1 MYSHKLLSLA
11 LSLFVVDSVVA
22 SPCRP
27 SSFAVS
33 SVAVTT
39 LSEST
44 TTILPVPS
52 STETSFFDTTLTT
65 QAVETSDTE
74 TATTLVTSAT
84 SVDITTVD
92 GETSTLVLDTTVTT
106 EAITTTA
113 AEVTTTAAETTTT
126 AEAGCPQVTLLANP
140 TPIFTS
146 SEGID
151 LDDQYRIVVVPFDV
165 GVFGASSSTV
175 YVSVNGLITL
185 GRGPNHAHLNAAL
198 PAQNIPEVAIL
209 PYWDD
214 LYVAGGYCGI
224 GISYEVID
232 TPRGR
237 AFTVEYYVGG
247 NGNPV
252 GDHFTVSMFEDY
264 PGIVRYAYYKTSRH
278 GSSATVGAQ
287 NGMLK
292 AQYSFNGVDSIPDNF
307 YVEIDTSSGQGIFTS
322 GRL

>member
-1 MYSHKLLSLA
+1 M
-11 LSLFVVDSVVA
+11 
-22 SPCRP
+22 
-27 SSFAVS
+27 
-33 SVAVTT
+33 
-39 LSEST
+39 
-44 TTILPVPS
+44 PS
-52 STETSFFDTTLTT
+52 STETFFLDTTLITQATETSGTKTTT
-65 QAVETSDTE
+65 QATE
-74 TATTLVTSAT
+74 TIETEAKTESATTLTTSAT
-84 SVDITTVD
+84 SVDVTTVD
-92 GETSTLVLDTTVTT
+92 GGTSTLVLDTTITT
-106 EAITTTA
+106 EATTTTA

-126 AEAGCPQVTLLANP
+126 AAAGCPQVTILANP
-140 TPIFTS
+140 TSIFTS

-151 LDDQYRIVVVPFDV
+151 FDDQYRAVVVPFDV
-165 GVFGASSSTV
+165 GVFGASASTV

-185 GRGPNHAHLNAAL
+185 GRGPNDAHINAAL

-247 NGNPV
+247 NGNLV

-264 PGIVRYAYYKTSRH
+264 PGLVRYAYYKTSMH
-278 GSSATVGAQ
+278 GSTATVGVQ

-292 AQYSFNGVDSIPDNF
+292 AQYSFNAVDSIPNNF